1 MSVDPKV
8 SGGQRGTSLRAL
20 AWVAAASLLLLLLV
34 AMQFT
39 DEVKWDGADFT
50 LMAAMLIAAGGTL
63 ELAVRMTGNAAYR
76 AAVGLAIAAAFMLI
90 WVNLAVGIIG
100 SEDNLANLTYG
111 GVLTVAIVGAFVA
124 RFQPLG
130 MARTMAAAALAQ
142 TLIGL
147 TALIWRW
154 GSAAPSFP
162 EAVIFLT
169 GFFAGLWLLSAWLF
183 RKAARTQSAPGE
195 TT

>member
-20 AWVAAASLLLLLLV
+20 AWVAAASLQLLLLV

-63 ELAVRMTGNAAYR
+63 ELAVRMTRNAAYR
-76 AAVGLAIAAAFMLI
+76 AAVGLAVAAAFLLI

-111 GVLTVAIVGAFVA
+111 GVLTVAIFGAFVA

-130 MARTMAAAALAQ
+130 MARTMVAAARMLAV
-142 TLIGL
+142 
-147 TALIWRW
+147 
-154 GSAAPSFP
+154 S
-162 EAVIFLT
+162 VIV
-169 GFFAGLWLLSAWLF
+169 
-183 RKAARTQSAPGE
+183 ARRVSHQQIATR
-195 TT
+195 